1 MFLNENFQTE
11 IYLELFADIQNL
23 LNNFVN
29 FRQLCGSSSSKA
41 IKTLT
46 TDGTTHVL
54 KKSVDFSYKIN

>member
-41 IKTLT
+41 IKNF
-46 TDGTTHVL
+46 DNRR
-54 KKSVDFSYKIN
+54 DNACIEKIC

>member
-46 TDGTTHVL
+46 TDGTTHYSKNL
-54 KKSVDFSYKIN
+54 LTFHIK